1 MTKFEQVISQIN
13 AAKTIA
19 VFSHMNYDNDA
30 LGSLYGLTEYL
41 KTKGK
46 KVETFLDSKITEVD
60 AKLFDPK
67 LLSDQPKNYDLVIM
81 VDCANG
87 TRLGK
92 YLDFFKLQKN
102 SIRLDHHSGISK
114 DAKLEIT
121 MPYSSACEVILELI
135 EKMGDKPTKK
145 IATYLYAGLASDTVS
160 FQAESVTTRTFENAY
175 KLAKYGA
182 DISFVN
188 QILFKTKSLALH
200 KLKNLVFDRIKIYD
214 NDIAISFISQKDLKK
229 YGLSFNNLNFTDE
242 LTGIDQINIACLI
255 KEKGPNTINCSFRC
269 KKGFNVAK
277 ITNALGGGGHKEA
290 AACILHGSLKSVK
303 QKVLKTIR
311 EER

>member
-1 MTKFEQVISQIN
+1 MTKFDKVISQIN

-41 KTKGK
+41 KIKGK
-46 KVETFLDSKITEVD
+46 KVEAFCDSKITEID
-60 AKLFDPK
+60 AKLFNPK

-121 MPYSSACEVILELI
+121 MPYSSASEVILELI

-145 IATYLYAGLASDTVS
+145 IATYLYAGIASDTVS
-160 FQAESVTTRTFENAY
+160 FQADNVTIKTLENAY

-182 DISFVN
+182 DMSFVN
-188 QILFKTKSLALH
+188 QILFKSNSFALQ
-200 KLKNLVFDRIKIYD
+200 KLKYLVFNRIKIYD
-214 NDIAISFISQKDLKK
+214 NDIVISYITQKDLKK
-229 YGLSFNNLNFTDE
+229 FGLSFNNLNFTDE
-242 LTGIDQINIACLI
+242 LVGIEQINIACII
-255 KEKGPNTINCSFRC
+255 KEKGQNTISCSFRC

-277 ITNALGGGGHKEA
+277 IATALGGGGHKEA
-290 AACILHGSLKSVK
+290 AACILNGSLKSIK